1 MNQAT
6 NHRAEVDSILG
17 TRLNPSKAVIAAD
30 SYYNRFRIRAHEG
43 SSAYLF
49 PPSATPDVWTMSY
62 RRKTIAQGPLEDM
75 LPHFDELGWLLSSE
89 PPAPSVLQLTLPDVL
104 RGWELAVPHYIGT
117 AIADLLR
124 SAKLPAAEQT
134 AALQDAAR
142 NIELAITE
150 LSR

>member
-1 MNQAT
+1 MNQTT

-17 TRLNPSKAVIAAD
+17 ARLNPAKAVIAAD

-49 PPSATPDVWTMSY
+49 PPTAVSEVWTMSY
-62 RRKTIAQGPLEDM
+62 RRKTIAQGPLEEM
-75 LPHFDELGWLLSSE
+75 LPHFKALGWLIETE
-89 PPAPSVLQLTLPDVL
+89 PATPSVLQLTLPDVL

-124 SAKLPAAEQT
+124 SAKLPVAEQT

-142 NIELAITE
+142 NIELAIAE
-150 LSR
+150 LTR